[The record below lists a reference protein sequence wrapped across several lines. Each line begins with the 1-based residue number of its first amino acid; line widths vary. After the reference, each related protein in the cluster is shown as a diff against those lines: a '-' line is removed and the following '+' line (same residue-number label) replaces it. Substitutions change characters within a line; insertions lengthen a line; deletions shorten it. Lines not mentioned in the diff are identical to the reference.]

1 MRKKIFF
8 SALIFFSCASKNP
21 LNPENI
27 IDITK
32 TDPEKVVTPG
42 IFVNKIVEVKN
53 PIIETHAIENG
64 EVYP

>member
-27 IDITK
+27 IDIK
-32 TDPEKVVTPG
+32 IPLEWELSVSESINFSEIGG
-42 IFVNKIVEVKN
+42 IILMT
-53 PIIETHAIENG
+53 IIL
-64 EVYP
+64 VYI